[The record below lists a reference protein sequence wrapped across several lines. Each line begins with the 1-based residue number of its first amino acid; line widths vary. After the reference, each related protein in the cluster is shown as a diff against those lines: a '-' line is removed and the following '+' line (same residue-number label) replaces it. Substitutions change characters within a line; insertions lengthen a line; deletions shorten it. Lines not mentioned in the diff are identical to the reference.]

1 MVLACVG
8 LFGVASGAVEQR
20 RTEFGVRVALGADRW
35 SLVRTALRGTAVTFG
50 SGLAVGLVSAV
61 AVVHLLAAAVSDL
74 LTGIAPTDALNI
86 AFAVLL
92 MICVG
97 VVTCIAP
104 AYQATNVDSLEVI
117 RYE

>member
-1 MVLACVG
+1 M
-8 LFGVASGAVEQR
+8 
-20 RTEFGVRVALGADRW
+20 
-35 SLVRTALRGTAVTFG
+35 
-50 SGLAVGLVSAV
+50 GLVSAIV
-61 AVVHLLAAAVSDL
+61 AVHLLAAAVSDL
-74 LTGIAPTDALNI
+74 LSGIAPTDALNI

-104 AYQATNVDSLEVI
+104 AYQAANVDALEVI